1 MNAGVSTER
10 IDRVIVELDSRIAS
24 VVDAVLHHPAFQ
36 ALEAA
41 WRGLAFVVDRVVFD
55 ENIEVAVWSCS
66 KSELQTDFADAV
78 DVIGSRVFRTVY
90 TAEYGQF
97 GGLPYGAL
105 FIDAAFSASHPDVAT
120 LRRLAAVGA
129 MAHAP
134 VFVAAD
140 PTLLRLR
147 DFSELPMMTN
157 PAAVFEEQA
166 ALRWNRFRKTDDSRY
181 VGVLLPRILLRQPY
195 REVDESA
202 TSFVYDERLDKSA
215 DYLWGSPVYAFA
227 VRIADSFAR
236 FRTYTGMLGTFD
248 DRPPALD
255 AHRALGRECAKPPV
269 EVMLSRRLEQSL
281 TELGFIPLT
290 CDPIRSTLRF
300 TSASS
305 LQSPRAFGTSE
316 GGQHATLSFL
326 LGTRVPYL
334 LLACRFAHYIKVL
347 ERDRVGSHRTRDEIE
362 HELNAWLSQYVVVLD
377 SASAAT
383 RLKYPLRNARVK
395 VNEVEGNAEFYRID
409 VLVQPHLKYL
419 RQAFTL
425 SVSGRIEVR

>member
-1 MNAGVSTER
+1 MSAEVSTER
-10 IDRVIVELDSRIAS
+10 IDRVIAEIDSRIAS
-24 VVDAVLHHPAFQ
+24 MVDAVLHHPAFQ

-55 ENIEVAVWSCS
+55 ENIQVVVWSCS
-66 KSELQTDFADAV
+66 KAELQTDFADAV

-105 FIDAAFSASHPDVAT
+105 FIDAAFSGSHADVAT

-166 ALRWNRFRKTDDSRY
+166 TLRWNRFRETDDSRY

-202 TSFVYDERLDKSA
+202 ASFVYDERLDGSA

-236 FRTYTGMLGTFD
+236 YRTYTGMLGTFD
-248 DRPPALD
+248 DQPPALD
-255 AHRALGRECAKPPV
+255 SHRALGKACFKPPV

-305 LQSPRAFGTSE
+305 LQAPRSFGTTE
-316 GGQHATLSFL
+316 GGPHATLSFL

-347 ERDRVGSHRTRDEIE
+347 ERDRVGAHRTRDEIE
-362 HELNAWLSQYVVVLD
+362 HELNAWLAQYVVVLD

-383 RLKYPLRNARVK
+383 RLKYPLRNARIK